1 MNGLLKLLVPLLIS
15 SVMYGSVPVLDKK
28 SLEYFPNVNK
38 YTTYRLLTHGLF
50 SFVVILGFVLF
61 LKLKTTDLTL
71 ETGNLDGLKYMIPL
85 AFINVVAIVFFIA
98 SIKEAE
104 HTGLVSIVGMG
115 ITLMTTLLLSHYF
128 LGQRLKPGMG
138 ISFSVIIIGIVMTL
152 YFANK

>member
-98 SIKEAE
+98 SIKEAD

>member
-61 LKLKTTDLTL
+61 LKLRTKDFTL

-85 AFINVVAIVFFIA
+85 AFINVIAIVFFIA
-98 SIKEAE
+98 SIKEAD

>member
-15 SVMYGSVPVLDKK
+15 SIMYGYVPVLDKK
-28 SLEYFPNVNK
+28 TLEYFPNVEK

-61 LKLKTTDLTL
+61 LKLKTKDLAL
-71 ETGNLDGLKYMIPL
+71 ETENLNGLKYMLPL
-85 AFINVVAIVFFIA
+85 AFINVFAIVFFVA
-98 SIKEAE
+98 SIKEAD

-115 ITLMTTLLLSHYF
+115 ITLITTLLLSHYF

-138 ISFSVIIIGIVMTL
+138 ISFSIIIIGIAMTL

>member
-50 SFVVILGFVLF
+50 SFVVILGLILA

>member
-15 SVMYGSVPVLDKK
+15 SAMYGSVPILDKK
-28 SLEYFPNVNK
+28 TLEYFPNVEK
-38 YTTYRLLTHGLF
+38 YTVYRLLTHGLF
-50 SFVVILGFVLF
+50 SLLLILGYIIFLGLKTKD
-61 LKLKTTDLTL
+61 LKLKG
-71 ETGNLDGLKYMIPL
+71 GNLNGLKYMLLL
-85 AFINVVAIVFFIA
+85 AFINVFAIIFFVV
-98 SIKEAE
+98 SIKEAD

-138 ISFSVIIIGIVMTL
+138 ISFSIIIIGIVMTL